1 MDKADIIKEVCDSLL
16 NKNHKRGIETL
27 TAKYPFENYITV
39 KRKPNPLFL
48 TKIFL
53 RDGFIDRYTGTKLVF
68 PPVLR
73 IISKALPEV
82 FPFQSNW
89 KMTETHV
96 AYWELFPT
104 IDHIK
109 PIARGGYDT
118 EENIITTSMIRNAA
132 KSNFTLEEI
141 GWSVKEPGNLNDW
154 DGLTEVF
161 KQLIQAGPLLIK
173 DPYIRNWQTALQRA
187 ENSN

>member
-1 MDKADIIKEVCDSLL
+1 VQKADIIKEVCEALV
-16 NKNHKRGIETL
+16 NKNNSDGIEILKT
-27 TAKYPFENYITV
+27 KYPFENYITQ
-39 KRKPNPLFL
+39 KRKPTTFLL

-73 IISKALPEV
+73 IISHVLPEV
-82 FPFQSNW
+82 FPFQSSW

-104 IDHIK
+104 VDHIK
-109 PIARGGYDT
+109 PIARGGDDT
-118 EENIITTSMIRNAA
+118 EENIVTTSMIRNAA

-141 GWSVKEPGNLNDW
+141 GWFVKEPGNLNEW
-154 DGLTEVF
+154 DGLTGIF
-161 KQLIQAGPLLIK
+161 KQLIQENPTLFSGNYIK
-173 DPYIRNWQTALQRA
+173 EWNRALTKA
-187 ENSN
+187 EASK